1 MRSERVGP
9 GAGMTRV
16 WRVVPLLVVLFAFGP
31 AQAQAPAPD
40 AALVL
45 KGEGLFKEQGCYG
58 CHTVGKFG
66 TQGIAPDLSHVGAKH
81 DVGYLTRWLKDPE
94 SQRPTAH
101 MPKIGLGD
109 DEAKALAAYLGS
121 LR

>member
-1 MRSERVGP
+1 MKHDRVG
-9 GAGMTRV
+9 GWAVMTSVGRIV
-16 WRVVPLLVVLFAFGP
+16 PVVALLLAAAP
-31 AQAQAPAPD
+31 AQAQAPALD
-40 AALVL
+40 TALVL
-45 KGEGLFKEQGCYG
+45 KGEGLFKEHGCYG

-101 MPKIGLGD
+101 MPKIGLSD

>member
-1 MRSERVGP
+1 
-9 GAGMTRV
+9 MTRV

-81 DVGYLTRWLKDPE
+81 DVGYLTRWLKDPA
-94 SQRPTAH
+94 SQKPTAH
-101 MPKIGLGD
+101 MPKIGLRD

>member
-1 MRSERVGP
+1 MRRERVGRQ
-9 GAGMTRV
+9 AVITRA
-16 WRVVPLLVVLFAFGP
+16 WRIVPVVVVLFAAAP
-31 AQAQAPAPD
+31 APALAQAPD

-66 TQGIAPDLSHVGAKH
+66 TQGIAADLSHVGSKH
-81 DVGYLTRWLKDPE
+81 DVGYLTKWLKDPA

-101 MPKIGLGD
+101 MPKIGLSGG
-109 DEAKALAAYLGS
+109 EAEALAAYLGS

>member
-1 MRSERVGP
+1 
-9 GAGMTRV
+9 
-16 WRVVPLLVVLFAFGP
+16 VLFAFGP

>member
-9 GAGMTRV
+9 HAAMTRV
-16 WRVVPLLVVLFAFGP
+16 WRMVPVVVLLFAAAP
-31 AQAQAPAPD
+31 AQAQAPD

-45 KGEGLFKEQGCYG
+45 RGEGLFKEQGCYG

-66 TQGIAPDLSHVGAKH
+66 TQGIAADLSHVGAKH
-81 DVGYLTRWLKDPE
+81 DVGYLTKWLKDPA
-94 SQRPTAH
+94 SQQPTAH
-101 MPKIGLGD
+101 MPKIGLSD
-109 DEAKALAAYLGS
+109 AEAKALAAYLGS

>member
-1 MRSERVGP
+1 MGRI
-9 GAGMTRV
+9 
-16 WRVVPLLVVLFAFGP
+16 VPVVVLLFAAAP
-31 AQAQAPAPD
+31 ALAQAPD

-66 TQGIAPDLSHVGAKH
+66 TQGIAADLSHVGAKH
-81 DVGYLTRWLKDPE
+81 DVGYLTKWLKDPA

-101 MPKIGLGD
+101 MPKIGLSD

>member
-1 MRSERVGP
+1 MRHDSVGRQTV
-9 GAGMTRV
+9 MTSVGRI
-16 WRVVPLLVVLFAFGP
+16 VPVVVLLFAAAP
-31 AQAQAPAPD
+31 ALAQAPD

>member
-1 MRSERVGP
+1 MRSKRVGP
-9 GAGMTRV
+9 HAAMTRV
-16 WRVVPLLVVLFAFGP
+16 WRMVPVAVLLFAAGP
-31 AQAQAPAPD
+31 ALAQAPD

-45 KGEGLFKEQGCYG
+45 RGEGLFKELGCYG

-66 TQGIAPDLSHVGAKH
+66 TQGIAADLSHVGAKH
-81 DVGYLTRWLKDPE
+81 DVGYLTKWLKDPA

-101 MPKIGLGD
+101 MPKIGLSD
-109 DEAKALAAYLGS
+109 DEAKALATYLGS

>member
-1 MRSERVGP
+1 M
-9 GAGMTRV
+9 
-16 WRVVPLLVVLFAFGP
+16 VPVAVLLFAAAP
-31 AQAQAPAPD
+31 ARAQAPD

-45 KGEGLFKEQGCYG
+45 RGEGLFKEQGCYG

-66 TQGIAPDLSHVGAKH
+66 TQGSAADLSKSGAKH
-81 DVGYLTRWLKDPE
+81 DVGYLTKWLKDPK

-101 MPKIGLGD
+101 MPKIGLKD
-109 DEAKALAAYLGS
+109 AEAKALAAYLGS

>member
-1 MRSERVGP
+1 MRRDSGGRQ
-9 GAGMTRV
+9 AAMTRA
-16 WRVVPLLVVLFAFGP
+16 WRIILVMILLLA
-31 AQAQAPAPD
+31 AAPALGQD

-45 KGEGLFKEQGCYG
+45 RGERLFTEQGCYG

-66 TQGIAPDLSHVGAKH
+66 TQGIAPDLSHVGGKH
-81 DVGYLTRWLKDPE
+81 DVGYLTKWLRDPA

-101 MPKIGLGD
+101 MPKIAMSD
-109 DEAKALAAYLGS
+109 AEAKALATYLGS

>member
-1 MRSERVGP
+1 MRRER
-9 GAGMTRV
+9 GARHTVTTRA
-16 WRVVPLLVVLFAFGP
+16 WRIVPVAVVLFAV
-31 AQAQAPAPD
+31 APALAQD

-45 KGEGLFKEQGCYG
+45 RGERLFTEQGCYG

-66 TQGIAPDLSHVGAKH
+66 TEGIAPDLSHVGGKY
-81 DVGYLTRWLKDPE
+81 DVGHLTKWLEDPA

-101 MPKIGLGD
+101 MPKIGLSGA
-109 DEAKALAAYLGS
+109 EAKALAAYLGS

>member
-1 MRSERVGP
+1 MGHERVGCRAVITKV
-9 GAGMTRV
+9 GGI
-16 WRVVPLLVVLFAFGP
+16 VPVVVLLFAAAP
-31 AQAQAPAPD
+31 ALAQAPD

-45 KGEGLFKEQGCYG
+45 KGQGLFKEQGCYG

-66 TQGIAPDLSHVGAKH
+66 TQGIAADLSHVGSKH
-81 DVGYLTRWLKDPE
+81 DVGYLTKWLKDPA
-94 SQRPTAH
+94 SQKPTAH
-101 MPKIGLGD
+101 MPKIGLTD

>member
-1 MRSERVGP
+1 
-9 GAGMTRV
+9 MTRV

-31 AQAQAPAPD
+31 AQAQVPAPD

>member
-1 MRSERVGP
+1 MRRERVGCQ
-9 GAGMTRV
+9 AVMTRAC
-16 WRVVPLLVVLFAFGP
+16 RIVPVVVLLFG
-31 AQAQAPAPD
+31 AAPALAQD

-45 KGEGLFKEQGCYG
+45 RGEGLFKEQGCYG

-66 TQGIAPDLSHVGAKH
+66 TQGIAADLSHVGAKH
-81 DVGYLTRWLKDPE
+81 DVGYLTRWLKDPA

-101 MPKIGLGD
+101 MPKIGLSD
-109 DEAKALAAYLGS
+109 AEAKALAAYLGS

>member
-1 MRSERVGP
+1 MRRERVGRQ
-9 GAGMTRV
+9 AVIARA
-16 WRVVPLLVVLFAFGP
+16 WRIVPVVVVLFAAAP

-45 KGEGLFKEQGCYG
+45 RGEELFKEQGCYG

-66 TQGIAPDLSHVGAKH
+66 TQGIAADLSHVGAKH
-81 DVGYLTRWLKDPE
+81 DVGYLTKWLKDPA
-94 SQRPTAH
+94 SQQPTAH
-101 MPKIGLGD
+101 MPKIGMRD

>member
-1 MRSERVGP
+1 
-9 GAGMTRV
+9 MTRACRIV
-16 WRVVPLLVVLFAFGP
+16 PVVALLFAAAP
-31 AQAQAPAPD
+31 AQAQAPD

-45 KGEGLFKEQGCYG
+45 KGERLFTEQGCYG

-66 TQGIAPDLSHVGAKH
+66 TQGIAPDLSHVGGKH
-81 DVGYLTRWLKDPE
+81 DTGYLTKWLKDPA

-101 MPKIGLGD
+101 MPKIGLSD
-109 DEAKALAAYLGS
+109 AEAKALAAYLGS

>member
-1 MRSERVGP
+1 
-9 GAGMTRV
+9 MTRV

-31 AQAQAPAPD
+31 AQAQVPAPD

-45 KGEGLFKEQGCYG
+45 RGEGLFKEQGCYG

-81 DVGYLTRWLKDPE
+81 NVGYLTRWLKDPA

-101 MPKIGLGD
+101 MPKIGLRD